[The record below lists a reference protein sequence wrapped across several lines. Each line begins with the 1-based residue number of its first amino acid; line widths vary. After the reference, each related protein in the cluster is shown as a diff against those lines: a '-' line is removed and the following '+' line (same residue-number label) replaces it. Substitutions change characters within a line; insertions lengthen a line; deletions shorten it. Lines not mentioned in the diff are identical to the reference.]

1 MRKSFYHEL
10 LQPYQTLVFRA
21 SRNDLVGGGT
31 SDITA
36 AARALAVAAAHFLE
50 ARSLQSC
57 EGREEDL
64 RLMLRDVADSAKHG
78 QLRAADRT
86 VTLSV
91 GLAYEVDDIGRARF
105 LRTEV
110 TACNKKY
117 GSFDLIETIG
127 HYIRAL
133 HDRFNFQ
140 FQRVEPLIEPKPF
153 GAEASAIVTDN
164 TAEVG
169 SVNIRTY
176 KRDASGAL
184 VLADPVS
191 FFFVVR

>member
-50 ARSLQSC
+50 ARSLQS
-57 EGREEDL
+57 
-64 RLMLRDVADSAKHG
+64 SG